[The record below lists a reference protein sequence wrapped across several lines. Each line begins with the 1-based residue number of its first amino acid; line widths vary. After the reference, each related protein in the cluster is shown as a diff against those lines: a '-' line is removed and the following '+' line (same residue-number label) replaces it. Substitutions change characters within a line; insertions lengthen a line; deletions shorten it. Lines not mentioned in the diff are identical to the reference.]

1 MIIDALRKKYQA
13 DIAAAKANIDVY
25 QKNPAGIGE
34 HPDLVAAVDS
44 EMTKMANARDKLDT
58 LNTFYSA
65 DEKELIVHNDEI
77 EKVLLAENEE

>member
-58 LNTFYSA
+58 LNTFYSDEA
-65 DEKELIVHNDEI
+65 D
-77 EKVLLAENEE
+77 KVLLSENEE